1 MIGKILPNVDY
12 KLIKDNSYIAVNLLK
27 KNPNSTIAAVAYR
40 HYLSEG
46 KKAPGYAQTIMK
58 LMKNDSSL
66 NDIRQMLDD
75 KMPIDEFEKRSIN
88 LINGF
93 VNISNKNIKEK
104 LEFDKAGKK
113 MYPKTWEIRKNI
125 LNWWRDT
132 SEYKYKTSQFKDLK
146 RDFWGTIERY
156 NPKIKE
162 LRSENK

>member
-40 HYLSEG
+40 YYLSEG

-132 SEYKYKTSQFKDLK
+132 SEHKYKTSQFKDLK
-146 RDFWGTIERY
+146 RDFWGTMEKV
-156 NPKIKE
+156 NPKIAE
-162 LRSENK
+162 FRSK